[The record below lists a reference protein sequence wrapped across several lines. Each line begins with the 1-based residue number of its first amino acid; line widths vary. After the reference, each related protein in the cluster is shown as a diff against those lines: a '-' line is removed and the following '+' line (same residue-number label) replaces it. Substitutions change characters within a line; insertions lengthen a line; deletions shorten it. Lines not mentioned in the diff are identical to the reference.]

1 MSKGSVALFSVS
13 EFHPGQYAIVNHTR
27 NVKGFIQLKNLDIKF
42 KIGQFVVASVLS
54 IGLSAA
60 DSKTSKKL

>member
-1 MSKGSVALFSVS
+1 LSKGSVALFSVS
-13 EFHPGQYAIVNHTR
+13 EFHSGQYAIVNHTR
-27 NVKGFIQLKNLDIKF
+27 NVKGFIQLKNLDIKL